1 MFIAHPAS
9 TDITGNFTG
18 TTDMISKLVASP
30 QVDQCYALEQI
41 RYALGRV
48 ESNSDACSAQQ
59 IYKTFS
65 TNNSFN
71 LQQLLVAV
79 VSSDSF
85 MNRTPVNAGGA
96 CQ

>member
-1 MFIAHPAS
+1 MSGAN
-9 TDITGNFTG
+9 DISGTFGG
-18 TTDMISKLVASP
+18 TTDMITQLSASP

-59 IYKTFS
+59 IYQAFS
-65 TNNSFN
+65 TNSFN

-79 VSSDSF
+79 VSSS
-85 MNRTPVNAGGA
+85 AA
-96 CQ
+96 EA